1 MLVSSNTSTAAAT
14 TTAATTPYLAIGVIS
29 APQYA
34 ARRDSLRASWLRWEL
49 VGRGQP
55 VRVLFV
61 VRSSGAPDALDCQ
74 LNVEQRRFD
83 DIARVAVA
91 WNESRLRGPVL
102 SLAAWLELATRQ
114 FSAASFVAKMD
125 DDAYLHVPDLVTL
138 LRTIESTPSH
148 APFTYLGP
156 MSWFHWHPNI
166 FERSGFGWYF
176 GEAYKT
182 GAFCRNATAAEERCG
197 HAGCGG
203 CVGPF
208 PFAAGFLLVLST
220 SLAEELAASPVLRH
234 DLRALRAASTIVNRF
249 GKPTDMVM
257 EDIWLGSLLHRRP
270 PSRPVR
276 YVALSEVYGPELVS
290 DRWGMRVR
298 QSALLVHIKGKQI
311 ERFIGA
317 HDFMNSTGHCSQPQR
332 LSCDEGCEAFVVT
345 EADVRFQGPVRVVR
359 PRVTGR
365 LRDARINGS
374 VICSARQQRAVWC
387 RLRPAGR
394 PRPACRNVPGN
405 YWGVNLLPRVQHEK
419 GGLLAPVRR
428 SRDAAL
434 RAGTAPLLANACKA
448 GTLFGAAEMASS
460 KKRRRARIRRVTT
473 AH

>member
-1 MLVSSNTSTAAAT
+1 MLTTGSHTT
-14 TTAATTPYLAIGVIS
+14 TTAATTAAVPYLAIGVIS
-29 APQYA
+29 APEYA
-34 ARRDSLRASWLRWEL
+34 ARRDSLRASWLRWPV

-61 VRSSGAPDALDCQ
+61 VRSAGAPDALECQ
-74 LNVEQRRFD
+74 LDVEQRRHD
-83 DIARVAVA
+83 DIERVAVA

-102 SLAAWLELATRQ
+102 CLAAWLELATRR
-114 FSAASFVAKMD
+114 FSAAAFVAKMD
-125 DDAYLHVPDLVTL
+125 DDAYLHVPDLVAL

-148 APFTYLGP
+148 APLTYVGP

-176 GEAYKT
+176 SEAYKT

-208 PFAAGFLLVLST
+208 PFAAGFLVVLST
-220 SLAEELAASPVLRH
+220 PLAEELAASPVLRR
-234 DLRALRAASTIVNRF
+234 DLRALRATSTIVNRF
-249 GKPTDMVM
+249 GNPTEKVM
-257 EDIWLGSLLHRRP
+257 EDIWLGSLIHRRP

-290 DRWGMRVR
+290 DRWGMRLR
-298 QSALLVHIKGKQI
+298 QSAILVHIKGKQL
-311 ERFIGA
+311 ERFLGA
-317 HDFMNSTGHCSQPQR
+317 HDFMNSSGHCSQPQR
-332 LSCDEGCEAFVVT
+332 LSCAEGCEAFVVT
-345 EADVRFQGPVRVVR
+345 AADVRSSGPVRVVR
-359 PRVTGR
+359 PTVTSH

-374 VICSARQQRAVWC
+374 ALCSARQQRAVWC

-394 PRPACRNVPGN
+394 PRCRRLPSN
-405 YWGVNLLPRVQHEK
+405 YWGFDLLPRIQHDK

-434 RAGTAPLLANACKA
+434 RAGTAPLLANACKTA
-448 GTLFGAAEMASS
+448 ELFGAAETVKS
-460 KKRRRARIRRVTT
+460 KKGRRARIRRVT
-473 AH
+473 